1 MTIQVEISPEAEAI
15 LAADA
20 VVRGLALEKYA
31 GKLLEDAAAPYATG
45 TGVLTIE
52 DVEKL
57 SRRLSEGSEHLPI
70 LPPEVN
76 DRASYYEDRW

>member
-1 MTIQVEISPEAEAI
+1 MTILVEISPEAEAR

-20 VVRGLALEKYA
+20 IVRGMELEKYA
-31 GKLLEDAAAPYATG
+31 GKLLEDAATPYAAG
-45 TGVLTIE
+45 TGILTPD
-52 DVEKL
+52 DVEEL

-76 DRASYYEDRW
+76 NRASYYEDRW

>member
-20 VVRGLALEKYA
+20 VLRGIALEKYA
-31 GKLLEDAAAPYATG
+31 GKLLEDAATPYATG
-45 TGVLTIE
+45 SGILTPE
-52 DVEKL
+52 DVEEL

-76 DRASYYEDRW
+76 DRASYYEGRW